1 MNVKL
6 ILEGLNCANC
16 AGKIERY
23 SNEIEGVEARL
34 NFTTKE
40 LSLDIQG
47 DSEEVIKK
55 VKKIVKE
62 LEPDVEVK
70 LKNSKEKNIK
80 KKSNFKEELKK
91 PKNVQVIIGIAF
103 FISGLLYSTLKPVGL
118 ILFIIAYI
126 LIGRDV
132 VTKAFKNLLGGR
144 VFDENFLMTIATLG
158 AFVIGEYPE
167 AVAVML
173 FYKVGEAMQGIA
185 VNKSRSSIADL
196 MDINPEFANIFIS
209 GIEKKVSPEKV
220 KVGDIIIIKPGE
232 KIPLDGII
240 IEGKSSLNTVAL
252 TGESIPRD
260 VFENDK
266 VLSGF
271 INQTGV
277 LKVKVE
283 KEFGESTVSKILD
296 LVENAS
302 SKKSKAEN
310 FITKFAR
317 YYTPVVVLIAFL
329 MCLVPPFIT
338 GEEFSVWIY
347 KGLSFLVVSCPCALV
362 ISIPLSYFGGIGGA
376 SRKGILVK
384 GANYLDVLK
393 DVDTVVFDKTGTLT
407 KGNFKVTNV
416 KAYGKYSEK
425 EVLMYCAYGESSSN
439 HPIAKSILEHFKEDI
454 NKEKVKSYKEISG
467 KGISA
472 KIDGQDVLLGNS
484 KLMKDNNIEFIEQE
498 SIGTNIYIAIN
509 NEFAGCIVISDEIKE
524 DAISGINKIKSIGIK
539 ETVMLT
545 GDNKEVANNI
555 AGKLKIDSVYADL
568 LPQNKVEIFEEI
580 CKNKK
585 AAFVGDGI
593 NDAPVLARAD
603 VGIAMGGLGSDAAIE
618 AADVVIMTDEIS
630 KISEAVKISKF
641 TFKIVIENIV
651 LALGIK
657 LIVLAL
663 VTIGLSTMWE
673 AVFADVGVTLLAVLN
688 SMRVLKLK

>member
-40 LSLDIQG
+40 LSLEIKGNKD
-47 DSEEVIKK
+47 EVIEK

-70 LKNSKEKNIK
+70 LKGNKKDSKSK
-80 KKSNFKEELKK
+80 KVSFKEELMK
-91 PKNVQVIIGIAF
+91 PKNVQALIGIVF
-103 FISGLLYSTLKPVGL
+103 FIGGLLYSTLKPVGL

-144 VFDENFLMTIATLG
+144 VFDENFLMAIATLG
-158 AFVIGEYPE
+158 AFAIGEYPE

-185 VNKSRSSIADL
+185 VNKSRNSIADL
-196 MDINPEFANIFIS
+196 MDIKPEYANIFIS
-209 GIEKKVSPEKV
+209 GIEKKVSPEEV

-232 KIPLDGII
+232 KVPLDGII
-240 IEGKSSLNTVAL
+240 IEGKSTLNTVAL

-317 YYTPVVVLIAFL
+317 YYTPAVVLIAFL
-329 MCLVPPFIT
+329 MCIIPPFIT
-338 GEEFSVWIY
+338 GDEFSTWIY
-347 KGLSFLVVSCPCALV
+347 KGLSFLVVSCPWALV

-376 SRKGILVK
+376 SKKGILVK

-393 DVDTVVFDKTGTLT
+393 DIDTVVFDKTGTLT
-407 KGNFKVTNV
+407 KGNFKVTSV
-416 KAYGKYSEK
+416 KPYGNYSEK
-425 EVLMYCAYGESSSN
+425 EVLMYCAYGESNSN
-439 HPIAKSILEHFKEDI
+439 HPIAKSILEHYSEDI
-454 NKEKVKSYKEISG
+454 DKERVKSYTEISG

-472 KIDGQDVLLGNS
+472 KIDGQDVLLGNA
-484 KLMKDNNIEFIEQE
+484 KLMKDNNIEFIPEE
-498 SIGTNIYIAIN
+498 SIGTNIYVAIN
-509 NEFAGCIVISDEIKE
+509 NKFAGCITISDEIKE
-524 DAISGINKIKSIGIK
+524 DAISGIDKIKSIGIK

-545 GDNKEVANNI
+545 GDNKEVAYKI
-555 AGKLKIDSVYADL
+555 SEKLKIDSVYADL

-593 NDAPVLARAD
+593 NDAPTLARAD

-618 AADVVIMTDEIS
+618 AADVVIMTDEIN

-641 TFKIVIENIV
+641 TFKIVIQNIA

-657 LIVLAL
+657 LVVLAL